1 MRPADSPAVREVLR
15 VLVAD
20 DRLARAAW
28 SRLAEPGEV
37 AATRLVAEFGA
48 GPALEVLAASSKPE
62 HQGYRGRLVAMDPRP
77 ELDILHRL
85 GGRLVCPGDDEWPAG
100 LDVLGTPPFCLR
112 TRGVLDLG
120 LACRRSLSIV
130 GSRACTDYGIDVA
143 TELSDGAVGRGFT
156 VVSGAAFGIDG
167 AAHWA
172 ALRADGWTVA
182 VLAGGIDRAY
192 PRAHED
198 LLAQVRERGVVVSEV
213 PLGSAP
219 TKYRFIER
227 NRMIATMT
235 LGTVV
240 VEAALRSGALRTA
253 RSAADHGRPVGV
265 VPGPVTS
272 PVSAGCHQAL
282 RDGYATVVTD
292 AAEVADLVGRIGSDV
307 APRPAG
313 PVDPAWDDLDETA
326 RRVLDA
332 LPKSTGSTVDKL
344 ALVAGLA
351 SVDTRAG
358 LGRLALLGL
367 AERHG
372 AGWRLVP
379 RARRGGLP
387 SREG

>member
-1 MRPADSPAVREVLR
+1 
-15 VLVAD
+15 
-20 DRLARAAW
+20 
-28 SRLAEPGEV
+28 
-37 AATRLVAEFGA
+37 
-48 GPALEVLAASSKPE
+48 VLAASSKRE
-62 HQGYRGRLVAMDPRP
+62 HQGYRGRLVAVDPRP
-77 ELDILHRL
+77 ELDILDRI
-85 GGRLVCPGDDEWPAG
+85 GGRLVCPGDEEWPAG
-100 LDVLGTPPFCLR
+100 LDVLGAAPFCLR
-112 TRGVLDLG
+112 VRGALDLAA
-120 LACRRSLSIV
+120 ACRRSLSIV

-143 TELSDGAVGRGFT
+143 TELSDGVAGRGFT

-167 AAHWA
+167 AAHRA

-182 VLAGGIDRAY
+182 VLAGGVDRPY
-192 PRAHED
+192 PRAHEG
-198 LLAQVRERGVVVSEV
+198 LLAEVRERGVVVSEV

-219 TKYRFIER
+219 TKFRFIER

-240 VEAALRSGALRTA
+240 VEAALRSGALSTA

-292 AAEVADLVGRIGSDV
+292 AAEVAELVGRIGSDA

-351 SVDTRAG
+351 ADATRVG

-387 SREG
+387 TREG